1 MKEKGCEEF
10 GKFIRGGKTSK
21 DVWFESNENKGKIVK
36 NQQAALMEHLKE
48 WDEMG
53 DARERRDR

>member
-1 MKEKGCEEF
+1 MWRIWK
-10 GKFIRGGKTSK
+10 IYPRGK
-21 DVWFESNENKGKIVK
+21 DVERRVRRGWFESNENKGKIVK

>member
-1 MKEKGCEEF
+1 MKNLENLSEGE
-10 GKFIRGGKTSK
+10 RR
-21 DVWFESNENKGKIVK
+21 VRRRWFESNENKGKIVK